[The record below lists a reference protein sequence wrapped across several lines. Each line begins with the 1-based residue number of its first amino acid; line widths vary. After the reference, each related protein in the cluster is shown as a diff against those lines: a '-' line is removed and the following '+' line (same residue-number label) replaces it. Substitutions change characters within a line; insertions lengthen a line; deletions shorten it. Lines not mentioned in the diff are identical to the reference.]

1 MPINS
6 KKILNEIETMEK
18 ENSSEKPNRKN
29 RKELWKT
36 QSLKDSLYNDD
47 GKGNKIPKISDIDQ
61 GSPSNLNYIIK
72 YYELGNCFLLTNLM
86 GLVRKEPKFI
96 TDKLIIIKNDNEVK
110 VILYETKK
118 PIFKVKGNIIEVE
131 SKPDSKKSYSVTKDE
146 ALKWKTSHKALWPV
160 VIEIA
165 YAKHIKDLMKKNTNL
180 SDGGDL
186 LQDLRYL
193 ARQGGTSA
201 IALAQL
207 TGKTSR
213 KIYYQ
218 NYDINQLQNFE
229 KYKSIDEKTKK
240 QIESFKGNDVS
251 DIKKFP
257 NKYSDSALKIYN
269 KIQKKLKKNKIITA
283 AFKDKTPYTDNSAI
297 SLMVINLANEVQKN
311 GKYTLYGLNNIFK
324 EKDYKKWLNEHNLTL
339 DKLEGQ
345 PYETCKQFVLDT
357 ADLTEL
363 PKISKT
369 KIGIE
374 AGHAYLVLDTLE
386 HEGYKYIVLKNPHQI
401 KTSINYKKSSKLP
414 PKVKLPE
421 QIDKVKNE
429 CMMELNHFY
438 KKLESIDYD
447 K

>member
-6 KKILNEIETMEK
+6 KEISNEIEAMEK
-18 ENSSEKPNRKN
+18 ENASEKPNRKN

-47 GKGNKIPKISDIDQ
+47 GKGNKIPRDSDIDQ
-61 GSPSNLNYIIK
+61 GSPRNLKYIIK
-72 YYELGNCFLLTNLM
+72 YYELGNCFLLTDLM
-86 GLVRKEPKFI
+86 GLVRKNPKFI
-96 TDKLIIIKNDNEVK
+96 TEKLITVKKDNEVK

-118 PIFKVKGNIIEVE
+118 PIFKFKGNTIEVE
-131 SKPDSKKSYSVTKDE
+131 NIPDSKKSYSVTKDE

-165 YAKHIKDLMKKNTNL
+165 YAKHIKELTKKNTNS
-180 SDGGDL
+180 SDDVDL

-201 IALAQL
+201 LALAQL

-213 KIYYQ
+213 KVYYQ
-218 NYDINQLQNFE
+218 NYDINQLQNFK
-229 KYKSIDEKTKK
+229 KYKGIDEKTKK
-240 QIESFKGNDVS
+240 QIKSFKGNDTS

-257 NKYSDSALKIYN
+257 NKYSDYALKIYN
-269 KIQKKLKKNKIITA
+269 KIQKKLKKNKIITV
-283 AFKDKTPYTDNSAI
+283 AFKDKTPYTDNSTI

-324 EKDYKKWLNEHNLTL
+324 EKDYEKWLNEHNLTL

-345 PYETCKQFVLDT
+345 PYEICKQFVLDT

-374 AGHAYLVLDTLE
+374 ADHGYLVLDTLE
-386 HEGYKYIVLKNPHQI
+386 HEGYKYIVLKNPHQM
-401 KTSINYKKSSKLP
+401 TTAINYKKSSKLP
-414 PKVKLPE
+414 PEVKLPE

-438 KKLESIDYD
+438 KKLASIDYD